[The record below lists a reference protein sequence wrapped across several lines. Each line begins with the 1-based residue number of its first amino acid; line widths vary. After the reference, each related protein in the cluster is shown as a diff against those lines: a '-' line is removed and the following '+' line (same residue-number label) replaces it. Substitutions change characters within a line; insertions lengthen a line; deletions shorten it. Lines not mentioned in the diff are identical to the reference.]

1 MTPQDRAHPACADGF
16 PCSQTASQVSTNRH
30 EQIKGQTKKANQT
43 TVSRGGGASCL
54 FLLRSFSL
62 SSPPFFFSSFPLQ
75 WFRLSPHLECCLHD
89 LAIFVVK
96 KQHKPGQAPLVLYS
110 IKTRGVCKCVC
121 VSVCVSVLVCVS
133 LSTSLSLSLDLSLS
147 RPLSLSLDL
156 SLSTSRPLRH
166 LQVQVSR
173 FCLQPKKQPHNIIL
187 P

>member
-1 MTPQDRAHPACADGF
+1 MVSLAARQHHKCL
-16 PCSQTASQVSTNRH
+16 QTAMN
-30 EQIKGQTKKANQT
+30 K
-43 TVSRGGGASCL
+43 SRAKQRKQSKQQCQGVAVLVVFFCFVRFL
-54 FLLRSFSL
+54 FLP
-62 SSPPFFFSSFPLQ
+62 PPFFFSSFPLQ

-133 LSTSLSLSLDLSLS
+133 LSTSLSLS
-147 RPLSLSLDL
+147 RPLSLDL
-156 SLSTSRPLRH
+156 STSSASPGSGE
-166 LQVQVSR
+166 QV
-173 FCLQPKKQPHNIIL
+173 LLATKKKPHNIIL

>member
-1 MTPQDRAHPACADGF
+1 M
-16 PCSQTASQVSTNRH
+16 
-30 EQIKGQTKKANQT
+30 
-43 TVSRGGGASCL
+43 
-54 FLLRSFSL
+54 LRSFSL

-133 LSTSLSLSLDLSLS
+133 LSTSLSLS
-147 RPLSLSLDL
+147 RPLSLDL
-156 SLSTSRPLRH
+156 STSSASPGSGEQVLLATKKTTSQHHLTLTIVSLFEGSVASCFSDDTMSSTLIFLWFCRLPAFLLCLRPSL
-166 LQVQVSR
+166 LEPLV
-173 FCLQPKKQPHNIIL
+173 
-187 P
+187 